1 MAVFINRQAK
11 ALLSLSIALKIK
23 YRAIFVVYGSGISF
37 KQKPILYLSVTKK
50 EW

>member
-23 YRAIFVVYGSGISF
+23 YRAIFVVYGSGIS
-37 KQKPILYLSVTKK
+37 L
-50 EW
+50 